1 MMTFTELE
9 PHCGGVDM
17 LHDTMVTILKL
28 FLISHLIKPHPKKK
42 RSKGML
48 QTITLWLS

>member
-28 FLISHLIKPHPKKK
+28 FLISHLIKPLPKKK
-42 RSKGML
+42 SKGML
-48 QTITLWLS
+48 QMITL